1 MSYKTYAGIGSR
13 STPNEIKSL
22 MFFAAKFLSRKGYT
36 LRSGG
41 ADGADLA
48 FEIGVNSVNGM
59 KEIYLPWKGFN
70 NSNSTLVVK
79 EGEAYEIA
87 EKFHPYWHN
96 LKPGARKL
104 QARNSHQV
112 LGYDLK
118 TPSNFVLCYTPKGSR
133 KGGTGQALRI
143 ADEYGIEIFDFGLYE
158 NDLEKAKEEF
168 KKFFDRVD
176 I

>member
-1 MSYKTYAGIGSR
+1 MEELKYAGIGSR
-13 STPNEIKSL
+13 STPKEIMDL
-22 MFFAAKFLSRKGYT
+22 MKLSAKFLANKNFV

-48 FEIGVNSVNGM
+48 FEEGVNLVNGK

-70 NSNSTLVVK
+70 NSNSTLVVE

-87 EKFHPYWHN
+87 ERFHPYWHN
-96 LKPGARKL
+96 LKSGARKL

-118 TPSNFVLCYTPKGSR
+118 SPSEFVLCYTPKGSR

-143 ADEYGIEIFDFGLYE
+143 ADEYGIKIFDFGLYE
-158 NDLEKAKEEF
+158 DNLEKAKEEF
-168 KKFFDRVD
+168 RKFIFAY